1 MCHDPA
7 ITIAVAVKVNDGFV
21 LAADSATTLSADG
34 VDGKTQLL
42 NIYNNANK
50 IFNLHKGLPIGAM
63 TWGRGS
69 IGPSSISTLT
79 KDLRVRFAGVT
90 RRTSTGDS
98 NLASTE

>member
-1 MCHDPA
+1 M
-7 ITIAVAVKVNDGFV
+7 TIAVAVKVNDGFV